1 MANDN
6 IGGKMLLLAFIIII
20 LLIICNKS
28 QLKSGFVGGGGS
40 VLELNPSNYDNT
52 VNGDYLI
59 MVKFMAPWCGY
70 CTKIEGPWK
79 DLAKAYE
86 GDDSVVIAEVNAD
99 MHKELASKANVGGYP
114 TIMTYKNGKCLGK
127 YQGERTVPSWKAHI
141 NANK

>member
-1 MANDN
+1 
-6 IGGKMLLLAFIIII
+6 
-20 LLIICNKS
+20 
-28 QLKSGFVGGGGS
+28 
-40 VLELNPSNYDNT
+40 
-52 VNGDYLI
+52 
-59 MVKFMAPWCGY
+59 MAPWCGY
-70 CTKIEGPWK
+70 GTKIEGPWK